1 MSLAPNQQH
10 MKTFSFSDDESDSKN
25 FSRSDVYEEQFDK
38 EEMSEL
44 EQEHKE
50 SWESVSWSDNEFLED
65 NTLDENEF
73 YPSLDLNSSPEPVS
87 QGLSIQKQ
95 GAKIDVLCPVR
106 FQARHG
112 KIMDC
117 ASLGLTAVPRKP
129 PPDIIKLDLFNNSI
143 STLENDTFCN
153 YMNLTT
159 LFLTK
164 NNLTSLEVGSF
175 NCLTQLKYLYMKYNK
190 LVMKKGTFPPGV
202 FKPLKNL
209 LILKINR
216 NTFSK
221 IWRYDLDYPD
231 TALQDLT
238 KLKSLFMDGLDGRS
252 FGAGFAKMKSLRNL
266 TLAGYSE
273 GYCKLERI
281 KEDCFQNLTQIT
293 FLNISDCYIMG
304 RSLKYKTLEPLRNL
318 EVLDLTYN
326 VNIGIQNLTT
336 LLSGLRNS
344 SLKKLFVS
352 SIVTRFSRGIEIDEA
367 LVKSLPRSLE
377 YLVAKENCFETI
389 AENVFDSLPEN
400 LSYIDLGNN
409 RLLFGKYLKNLSK
422 LGNLQFLQMSRDTFL
437 YDLPSQYPFQAKF
450 HMFDHN
456 SYSLPPNI
464 DSSDPFILKLP
475 PKLTRVEMNTA
486 GLIYFLTNLTVEDN
500 NSLTELSIAKNYFPK
515 AIGPISGLKN
525 LHYLDLS
532 HCSLAVISTTFF
544 QYFPSLNTLKISYN
558 NLKNLLMQA
567 NSNAKIFRNLT
578 KLKYLDLSYN
588 RLTNLSVDIFED
600 LSNLEKLHLESNQLS
615 EFNLNISHMTKLK
628 VLNLNDS
635 QLPTLPINVRQHID
649 YLKNV
654 LKIDIFVD
662 MSINPI
668 HCDCQNLD
676 FLQWMVNSKAFDHH
690 FRRYRCEYPDLSSKT
705 IEDGYA
711 ETIQILERKCAEN
724 YPIFLVVL
732 GATLALVVM
741 VTVGIAYRFRW
752 KIRYLYYA
760 AYLKLKKTDQSDDQ
774 HSMYKYDVFLSYS
787 HSDEPFVLKELM
799 PELQSRGLKIHVHGR
814 DFAVG
819 EYIASNIAAAVI
831 NSRKTLAI
839 LTRGLLSSHWCNYE
853 LQMANNESIDTGRPV
868 LVFLIKDPLSIDE
881 LGREL
886 LNHIRCNTYTSYP
899 SNEQTRSQ
907 SYMQM
912 FWDKLAHDLK
922 Q

>member
-1 MSLAPNQQH
+1 MLASHFFLTLIVTGTFIMSLAPNQQH

-25 FSRSDVYEEQFDK
+25 FSRNNDYEEEFYK

-44 EQEHKE
+44 EQEHKD
-50 SWESVSWSDNEFLED
+50 SWESVSLSDNEFLE
-65 NTLDENEF
+65 NNALDENKF
-73 YPSLDLNSSPEPVS
+73 YPSLDLNSAPEPVS
-87 QGLSIQKQ
+87 QGLSLQEQ

-117 ASLGLTAVPRKP
+117 SSLGLSAVPHKP

-190 LVMKKGTFPPGV
+190 LVMKKGTFPPGL
-202 FKPLKNL
+202 FKPLRNL
-209 LILKINR
+209 LILKMNR

-221 IWRYDLDYPD
+221 IWRYDLEYPD

-336 LLSGLRNS
+336 LLSGLRHS

-409 RLLFGKYLKNLSK
+409 RLLF
-422 LGNLQFLQMSRDTFL
+422 
-437 YDLPSQYPFQAKF
+437 
-450 HMFDHN
+450 
-456 SYSLPPNI
+456 
-464 DSSDPFILKLP
+464 
-475 PKLTRVEMNTA
+475 
-486 GLIYFLTNLTVEDN
+486 
-500 NSLTELSIAKNYFPK
+500 
-515 AIGPISGLKN
+515 
-525 LHYLDLS
+525 
-532 HCSLAVISTTFF
+532 
-544 QYFPSLNTLKISYN
+544 
-558 NLKNLLMQA
+558 
-567 NSNAKIFRNLT
+567 
-578 KLKYLDLSYN
+578 
-588 RLTNLSVDIFED
+588 
-600 LSNLEKLHLESNQLS
+600 
-615 EFNLNISHMTKLK
+615 
-628 VLNLNDS
+628 
-635 QLPTLPINVRQHID
+635 
-649 YLKNV
+649 
-654 LKIDIFVD
+654 D
-662 MSINPI
+662 MSKNPI
-668 HCDCQNLD
+668 HCDCENLD

-711 ETIQILERKCAEN
+711 ETIRILERKCAEN

-732 GATLALVVM
+732 GATLALIVM

-760 AYLKLKKTDQSDDQ
+760 AYLKLKKTNQSDDQ
-774 HSMYKYDVFLSYS
+774 HLMYKYDVFLSYS

-839 LTRGLLSSHWCNYE
+839 LTRGLLTSHWCNYE

-868 LVFLIKDPLSIDE
+868 LVFLIKDTLSIDE

-899 SNEQTRSQ
+899 SNEFARSK